1 MPVTSPTSSSQLATS
16 PSVRSSASLSVQEYL
31 HERPSQLEEYLKETP
46 VQFSAPGEPRA
57 EAQLLNQEHTD
68 KSSTSFSATDTR
80 LIQYTTN
87 EAESPSSAQAGSD
100 ILSDTR
106 KEWLSDILSDA
117 RKEWLGQETARL
129 RQEYETSISHMTAKL
144 ERKYQAQLRQ
154 TESDTIDKYTKA
166 LLERDTSHQS
176 ELETLRTNLNYDHKL
191 ELNQK
196 SRNIRT
202 NFEGVIAKKDNQ
214 LQKLTSELA
223 DARQSIKKLKKL
235 TPRHHQDALED
246 MRAKLERDHS
256 GQLHTKT
263 RNIHTNYSGII
274 AKKDAQYQELSKELG
289 DSQQA
294 LGQLDD
300 AYQAE
305 LTRTQQNHEEEKAQ
319 LKAEHGV
326 KTQSLRESFENE
338 IKLLKSREFLYYYCC
353 CY

>member
-1 MPVTSPTSSSQLATS
+1 M
-16 PSVRSSASLSVQEYL
+16 
-31 HERPSQLEEYLKETP
+31 
-46 VQFSAPGEPRA
+46 QFSAPGEPRA

-129 RQEYETSISHMTAKL
+129 RQEYETSISHMTAEL

-202 NFEGVIAKKDNQ
+202 NFEGVIAKKDNH

-289 DSQQA
+289 DTQQA

-305 LTRTQQNHEEEKAQ
+305 LARTQQNHEEEKAQ

-353 CY
+353 CCW